1 MVISQR
7 PSARRRSVPS
17 PLDLLFAML
26 LLSFIWQQGVSHLKL
41 NITLCVLEVVVPPSA
56 KNLHLQTAVILL
68 SDGSDGISTGGQG
81 IVTIVIGNSRQMQSA
96 FLARSFEIVE
106 DAVFVLEQRF
116 LRIEKSCESVC

>member
-1 MVISQR
+1 MFLRRWISFL
-7 PSARRRSVPS
+7 PCYS
-17 PLDLLFAML
+17 F
-26 LLSFIWQQGVSHLKL
+26 LSSGNKVFRHLKL